1 MIEDEEMR
9 PEDKFRYP
17 VFDIVP
23 QIRAEY
29 GGEVAVLTEEQLD
42 VDAQN
47 DPYLREKLVTKVV
60 PTVDTIVR
68 YGVGV
73 SSHILCCLVGI

>member
-1 MIEDEEMR
+1 MVEDDVMNT
-9 PEDKFRYP
+9 EDKARYP

-29 GGEVAVLTEEQLD
+29 GGEVAALTEEQLD

-47 DPYLREKLVTKVV
+47 DPYLRQKLVSKII
-60 PTVDTIVR
+60 PALDTIVR

-73 SSHILCCLVGI
+73 SSYSLLVKII